1 MLVKEV
7 QLKSTQGEKSPR
19 FLYWHFVCF
28 YTEKLTWTKTNF
40 STFSSG
46 RFLVFSN
53 HESKITAHFLF
64 FFDCVFKPEA
74 FKYRKSGILFYS
86 NGWRG
91 IVGGPKF
98 ITVLICLPFIFLA
111 YRARFSPRL
120 MVKKKN
126 ERNVKSYELIEV
138 LYMYDIIN
146 LAIQLS
152 VTKHLMWHIL
162 LW

>member
-1 MLVKEV
+1 MLWSHYTDSVTFWRSLTRIHMLVKEV

-64 FFDCVFKPEA
+64 FDCVFKPEA

-120 MVKKKN
+120 MVKKK
-126 ERNVKSYELIEV
+126 
-138 LYMYDIIN
+138 M
-146 LAIQLS
+146 S
-152 VTKHLMWHIL
+152 VM
-162 LW
+162 